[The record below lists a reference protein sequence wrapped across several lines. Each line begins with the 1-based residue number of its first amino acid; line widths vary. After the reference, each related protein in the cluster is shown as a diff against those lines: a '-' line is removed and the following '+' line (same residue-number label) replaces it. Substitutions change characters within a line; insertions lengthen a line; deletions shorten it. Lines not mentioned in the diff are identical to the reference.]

1 MIIERWLLI
10 ETLGRVDSW
19 SVLAIGT
26 TPREWKSFQRAVPSR
41 LQPLVAAACASGSVV
56 DQVLPPSRQVWSG
69 RRLRAVPISGPDE
82 RVYAIHLWVGPGDPP
97 PAPGVAPFLVDARTR
112 RVDALMQGLGPD
124 FAPYRTRWVGA
135 EIFEMVERFDGE
147 LDFVANLTRSEPD
160 SRWLGTATVQSKAGP
175 RSILVATRNADTP
188 GDRHRWRGLA
198 VDVTDSVAPQR
209 KSFEATAL
217 DMLRRAQPNLYLA
230 IVDTA
235 QIRLIRWVTE
245 PVPTMRWAGTDE
257 RTVPHPA
264 DRARIIEARNAMRS
278 GAAHH
283 QLRAVRLAGEN
294 NDWIIADLEISP
306 LPGAT
311 SNSSSPEFVLV
322 QLEIVENPGLA

>member
-10 ETLGRVDSW
+10 ETLGRVDNW

-26 TPREWKSFQRAVPSR
+26 TPREWKSVQRAVPGR
-41 LQPLVAAACASGSVV
+41 LQPLVAAAYTSGSVV
-56 DQVLPPSRQVWSG
+56 DQVLPTSRQAWSG
-69 RRLRAVPISGPDE
+69 QYLRAVPLLGPDE
-82 RVYAIHLWVGPGDPP
+82 QVYAIHLWVGPGDPP

-112 RVDALMQGLGPD
+112 GVQTRLRDLGPD
-124 FAPYRTRWVGA
+124 FAPNRTHWVGA
-135 EIFEMVERFDGE
+135 EIFEMVERFDGA
-147 LDFVANLTRSEPD
+147 LDLVANLMRSEPD
-160 SRWLGTATVQSKAGP
+160 SRWLGTATVHSKPGP
-175 RSILVATRNADTP
+175 RSLLVATRNADTLA
-188 GDRHRWRGLA
+188 DRHRWRGLA
-198 VDVTDSVAPQR
+198 VDVTESVAPQR
-209 KSFEATAL
+209 KSFEAIAL

-257 RTVPHPA
+257 RTVPHPT

-283 QLRAVRLAGEN
+283 QLRAVRLASETNG
-294 NDWIIADLEISP
+294 WIVADLEISP
-306 LPGAT
+306 LPGGT
-311 SNSSSPEFVLV
+311 PDSPSPDFVLV
-322 QLEIVENPGLA
+322 QLGIVENPGLP